1 MKSLFILFIK
11 IYQKLISP
19 LFPNKCRF
27 IPSCSH
33 YAIEAINKYGVCKG
47 SILALKR
54 ILNVILLI
62 LGDMIRC
69 LSRLNNDLIINI
81 SLYKLIK
88 RGNSFVR
95 CNCEAAWIIA

>member
-54 ILNVILLI
+54 ILKCHPFNPGGYDPVP
-62 LGDMIRC
+62 
-69 LSRLNNDLIINI
+69 
-81 SLYKLIK
+81 
-88 RGNSFVR
+88 
-95 CNCEAAWIIA
+95 

>member
-33 YAIEAINKYGVCKG
+33 YAIEAINKYGACKG
-47 SILALKR
+47 SILAIKR
-54 ILNVILLI
+54 ILKCHPFNPGGYDPVP
-62 LGDMIRC
+62 
-69 LSRLNNDLIINI
+69 
-81 SLYKLIK
+81 
-88 RGNSFVR
+88 
-95 CNCEAAWIIA
+95 